1 MDAETMKYLAI
12 AIISLVMFGAAKGVA
27 EIWSTTISSVS
38 RNPNAK
44 KDVSIFAWA
53 WRVVLTCFETVR
65 TIDNSVTCHSLVK
78 PPLIVPLSR

>member
-27 EIWSTTISSVS
+27 DIWTTTISSVS

-44 KDVSIFAWA
+44 KDVSIFAWGGA
-53 WRVVLTCFETVR
+53 ALTEAIALYALGLAIVLLF
-65 TIDNSVTCHSLVK
+65 S
-78 PPLIVPLSR
+78 